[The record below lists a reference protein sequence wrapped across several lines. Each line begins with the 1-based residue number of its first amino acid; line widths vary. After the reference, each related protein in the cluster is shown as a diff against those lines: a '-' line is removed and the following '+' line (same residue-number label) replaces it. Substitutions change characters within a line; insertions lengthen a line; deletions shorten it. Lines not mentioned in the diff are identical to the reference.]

1 VTATK
6 NETAQSTVK
15 PAPAMATTVADEKKN
30 LRAIMIACRDSL
42 PGERAAAWSE
52 IVQRNLLASE
62 AYRNASAIV
71 LYAAIGNEVSTDRI
85 LADALASDRAVFYPR
100 VDTAKGTIVA
110 RRVRDRAELVPGAYG
125 ILEPP
130 ASAEVLDSKSFAKI
144 LVCVPGVAFG
154 LEGQRLGRGGGHY
167 DRFIGQLGGE
177 AITVGLAFSFQLL
190 DRIPE
195 TGLDRRLNFIV
206 TESEVH
212 RAREAPLLARRIRTK
227 EVNPGGSNH
236 GNPGIHSWWRGLLHL
251 GNNETA

>member
-30 LRAIMIACRDSL
+30 LRAIMIACRDAL

-52 IVQRNLLASE
+52 TVQRKVLASE
-62 AYRNASAIV
+62 PYRDASAIV
-71 LYAAIGNEVSTDRI
+71 LYAAIGNEVSIDLI

-100 VDTAKGTIVA
+100 VDTANGAIVA
-110 RRVRDRAELVPGAYG
+110 RRIRGRAELVRGAYG

-212 RAREAPLLARRIRTK
+212 RACEAPLLARRIRTK

-236 GNPGIHSWWRGLLHL
+236 GNPGIHSWWRGLFHL

>member
-1 VTATK
+1 
-6 NETAQSTVK
+6 
-15 PAPAMATTVADEKKN
+15 MATTVADEKKN
-30 LRAIMIACRDSL
+30 LRAIMIACRDAL
-42 PGERAAAWSE
+42 PEERAAAWSE
-52 IVQRNLLASE
+52 SVQRKVLASE
-62 AYRNASAIV
+62 SYGNASAVI
-71 LYAAIGNEVSTDRI
+71 LYAAIGNEVSTDLI
-85 LADALASDRAVFYPR
+85 LADTLASERAVFYPR
-100 VDTAKGTIVA
+100 VDTASGRIVA
-110 RRVRDRAELVPGAYG
+110 RRIRDRSELARGAYG

-130 ASAEVLDSKSFAKI
+130 ASAEILASKSFGKI

-154 LEGQRLGRGGGHY
+154 REGQRLGRGGGHY

-206 TESEVH
+206 TQSAAH
-212 RAREAPLLARRIRTK
+212 RACEAPLPARRMRTK

-236 GNPGIHSWWRGLLHL
+236 GNPGIHSWWRGLFHL